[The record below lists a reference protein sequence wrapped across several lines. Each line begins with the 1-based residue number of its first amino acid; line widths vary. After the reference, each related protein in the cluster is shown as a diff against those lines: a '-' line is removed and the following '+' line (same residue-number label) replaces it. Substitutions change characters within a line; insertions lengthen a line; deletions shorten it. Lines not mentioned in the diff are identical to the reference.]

1 MSNIIKFSDGNKEL
15 FIFEWDS
22 KIATIAPELTAF
34 EGYTNAAKAWF
45 DIKEREEFEEKFEFE
60 TLQGDKL
67 KTFKEFLKSQSKDLY
82 SLVTDSVKTL
92 YDQYKSVPRLDI
104 VFEEGI
110 YGVMYS
116 SNSGHANKFKKFMR
130 REVNPQ
136 LQRTGSFDIVKH
148 EISKIEDEKEKS
160 LRMKIKMYEDILKID
175 PKDLFATA
183 QLSICKSELNE
194 YLNSKRLEEV
204 HSEVKQIKS
213 QLAKTTVLREGD
225 MSPEAVAKRFNVF
238 STSNRPHNLFA
249 ENIAR
254 DLGIYVDPQGNAGY
268 QDEHIS
274 INLTDKGGQ
283 TAPEVKYSKKAIE
296 LMEKHINE
304 NGLNLSE
311 AEYFKKG
318 SRKGQFNFA
327 YMYFE
332 NGRRIKVNEA
342 TYNLYK

>member
-1 MSNIIKFSDGNKEL
+1 MGNIIKFSDGNKEL
-15 FIFEWDS
+15 FIFEWDG
-22 KIATIAPELTAF
+22 KIATIAPELIAF
-34 EGYTNAAKAWF
+34 EGYKDVTSSWR
-45 DIKEREEFEEKFEFE
+45 DIKNREEFEQNYEYK
-60 TLQGDKL
+60 TLQGEEL
-67 KTFKEFLKSQSKDLY
+67 KVFKDFLKHSQDL
-82 SLVTDSVKTL
+82 SLVVGDLPKTL

-160 LRMKIKMYEDILKID
+160 LRMKIKMYEDILKVD
-175 PKDLFATA
+175 PSDLVAIN
-183 QLSICKSELNE
+183 QLNHFKLELSQ
-194 YLNSKRLEEV
+194 YLHSKELQEV
-204 HSEVKQIKS
+204 RNEVKQIEDR
-213 QLAKTTVLREGD
+213 LAKTTVLREGD

-254 DLGIYVDPQGNAGY
+254 DLGIYIDPQGNAGY
-268 QDEHIS
+268 QDEYIS

-283 TAPEVKYSKKAIE
+283 TVPEVKYSKKAIK

-304 NGLNLSE
+304 NGLQLGE
-311 AEYFKKG
+311 PEYFKKG

>member
-1 MSNIIKFSDGNKEL
+1 MSDIIKFTDGNKQLLL
-15 FIFEWDS
+15 FVYEGRV
-22 KIATIAPELTAF
+22 ATISTELMEF
-34 EGYTNAAKAWF
+34 EGYANTRKSWF
-45 DIKEREEFEEKFEFE
+45 DAKEREEFEYGIEYK
-60 TLQGDKL
+60 TLQGEELRK
-67 KTFKEFLKSQSKDLY
+67 FKEDYGNIIIEDVTTRVTSTIYDKYKKSN
-82 SLVTDSVKTL
+82 T
-92 YDQYKSVPRLDI
+92 LDI

-183 QLSICKSELNE
+183 QLSICKSELNG

-254 DLGIYVDPQGNAGY
+254 DLGIYIDPQGNAGY

-283 TAPEVKYSKKAIE
+283 TVPEVKYSKKAIE
-296 LMEKHINE
+296 MMEKHINE
-304 NGLNLSE
+304 NGLSLSE

>member
-1 MSNIIKFSDGNKEL
+1 MSNIIKFSDGDKQLLL
-15 FIFEWDS
+15 FVYEGRV
-22 KIATIAPELTAF
+22 ATISTELMEF
-34 EGYTNAAKAWF
+34 EGYANTRKSWF
-45 DIKEREEFEEKFEFE
+45 DAKEREEFEYGIEYK
-60 TLQGDKL
+60 TLQGEELRK
-67 KTFKEFLKSQSKDLY
+67 FKEDYGNIIIEDVTTGVTSTIYDKYKKSN
-82 SLVTDSVKTL
+82 T
-92 YDQYKSVPRLDI
+92 LDI

-194 YLNSKRLEEV
+194 YLNSKRIEQMDNRV
-204 HSEVKQIKS
+204 QQIEDRI
-213 QLAKTTVLREGD
+213 AKTTVLREGD

-283 TAPEVKYSKKAIE
+283 TVPEVKYSKKAIE
-296 LMEKHINE
+296 MMEKHINE
-304 NGLNLSE
+304 NGLSLSE

>member
-1 MSNIIKFSDGNKEL
+1 MSNIIKFSDGNREL
-15 FIFEWDS
+15 FIFKWNG
-22 KIATIAPELTAF
+22 KIATIAPELMAF
-34 EGYTNAAKAWF
+34 EGYANAAKSWF
-45 DIKEREEFEEKFEFE
+45 DIKEREGFEEEFEFE

-67 KTFKEFLKSQSKDLY
+67 KAFKEFLKSQSKDLY

-160 LRMKIKMYEDILKID
+160 LRMKIKMYEDILKVD
-175 PKDLFATA
+175 PSDLVAIN
-183 QLSICKSELNE
+183 QLNHFKLELTQ
-194 YLNSKRLEEV
+194 YLHSKELQEV
-204 HSEVKQIKS
+204 RNEVKQIEDK
-213 QLAKTTVLREGD
+213 LAKTTVLREGD
-225 MSPEAVAKRFNVF
+225 MSPEAVAKKFNVF
-238 STSNRPHNLFA
+238 STSNRPHILFA
-249 ENIAR
+249 ENLAR
-254 DLGIYVDPQGNAGY
+254 DLGFYVDPQGNAGY
-268 QDEHIS
+268 QDDMIS
-274 INLTDKGGQ
+274 INLTDKGGK
-283 TAPEVKYSKKAIE
+283 TVPEIKYSKKAVE
-296 LMEKHINE
+296 LMEEHINE
-304 NGLNLSE
+304 NGLRLSE
-311 AEYFKKG
+311 PEYFKKG
-318 SRKGQFNFA
+318 NRKGQFNFA

-332 NGRRIKVNEA
+332 NGRKIKVNEA

>member
-1 MSNIIKFSDGNKEL
+1 
-15 FIFEWDS
+15 
-22 KIATIAPELTAF
+22 
-34 EGYTNAAKAWF
+34 
-45 DIKEREEFEEKFEFE
+45 
-60 TLQGDKL
+60 
-67 KTFKEFLKSQSKDLY
+67 
-82 SLVTDSVKTL
+82 
-92 YDQYKSVPRLDI
+92 
-104 VFEEGI
+104 
-110 YGVMYS
+110 
-116 SNSGHANKFKKFMR
+116 MR

-254 DLGIYVDPQGNAGY
+254 DLGIYIDPQGNAGY

-283 TAPEVKYSKKAIE
+283 TVPEVKYSKKAIE
-296 LMEKHINE
+296 MMEKHINE
-304 NGLNLSE
+304 NGLQLGE
-311 AEYFKKG
+311 PEYFKKG

>member
-15 FIFEWDS
+15 FIFEWNG
-22 KIATIAPELTAF
+22 KIATIAPELMAF
-34 EGYTNAAKAWF
+34 EGYSNVGDAWYN
-45 DIKEREEFEEKFEFE
+45 IKKREEFEEEFE
-60 TLQGDKL
+60 YKTLKGDEL
-67 KTFKEFLKSQSKDLY
+67 KVFKDFIKSDDLLT
-82 SLVTDSVKTL
+82 LVAENRKTL

-254 DLGIYVDPQGNAGY
+254 DLGIYIDPQGNAGY

-296 LMEKHINE
+296 MMEKHINE

>member
-1 MSNIIKFSDGNKEL
+1 MSDIIKFTDGDKQLLL
-15 FIFEWDS
+15 FVYEGRV
-22 KIATIAPELTAF
+22 ATISTELMEF
-34 EGYTNAAKAWF
+34 EGYANTRKSWF
-45 DIKEREEFEEKFEFE
+45 DTKEREEFEYGIEYK
-60 TLQGDKL
+60 TLQGEELRK
-67 KTFKEFLKSQSKDLY
+67 FKEDYGNIIIEDVTTGVTSTIYDKYKKSN
-82 SLVTDSVKTL
+82 T
-92 YDQYKSVPRLDI
+92 LDI

-254 DLGIYVDPQGNAGY
+254 DLGIYIDPQGNAGY

-283 TAPEVKYSKKAIE
+283 TVPEVKYSKKAIE
-296 LMEKHINE
+296 MMEKHINE
-304 NGLNLSE
+304 NGLQLGE
-311 AEYFKKG
+311 PEYFKKG

>member
-1 MSNIIKFSDGNKEL
+1 MSNIIKFSDGDKQLLL
-15 FIFEWDS
+15 FVYES
-22 KIATIAPELTAF
+22 RVATISTELMEF
-34 EGYTNAAKAWF
+34 EGYANTRKSWF
-45 DIKEREEFEEKFEFE
+45 DAKEREEFEYGIEYK
-60 TLQGDKL
+60 TLQGEELRK
-67 KTFKEFLKSQSKDLY
+67 FKEDYGNIIIEDVTTGVTSTIYDKYKKSN
-82 SLVTDSVKTL
+82 T
-92 YDQYKSVPRLDI
+92 LDI

-194 YLNSKRLEEV
+194 YLNSKRIEQMDNRV
-204 HSEVKQIKS
+204 QQIEDRI
-213 QLAKTTVLREGD
+213 AKTTVLREGD

-283 TAPEVKYSKKAIE
+283 TVPEVKYSKKAIE
-296 LMEKHINE
+296 MMEKHINE
-304 NGLNLSE
+304 NGLSLSE

>member
-1 MSNIIKFSDGNKEL
+1 MSDIIKFTDGNKQLLL
-15 FIFEWDS
+15 FVYEDRV
-22 KIATIAPELTAF
+22 ATISTELMEF
-34 EGYTNAAKAWF
+34 EGYAEPRKAWYK
-45 DIKEREEFEEKFEFE
+45 IKNREDFEEPHEFK
-60 TLQGDKL
+60 TLQDEELKNFKNKYGDIII
-67 KTFKEFLKSQSKDLY
+67 EE
-82 SLVTDSVKTL
+82 VTDLETSITI
-92 YDQYKSVPRLDI
+92 YDKYKKANTLDI
-104 VFEEGI
+104 VFEEGV

-130 REVNPQ
+130 RVVNPQ

-194 YLNSKRLEEV
+194 YLNSKRIEQMDNRV
-204 HSEVKQIKS
+204 QQIEDRI
-213 QLAKTTVLREGD
+213 AKTTVLREGD
-225 MSPEAVAKRFNVF
+225 MSPEAVAKKFNVF

-254 DLGIYVDPQGNAGY
+254 DLGIYIDPQGNAGY
-268 QDEHIS
+268 QDEYIS

-283 TAPEVKYSKKAIE
+283 TVPEIKYSKKAIE

-304 NGLNLSE
+304 NGLQLGE
-311 AEYFKKG
+311 PEYFKKG